1 MSVDFNDPNIK
12 RIMEILREELNKGF
26 LVGQSD
32 IERAFR
38 VDKETSFEIFVQ
50 MVMESRAKPRKEE
63 EVRKR
68 EAPLPF
74 KLYFVT
80 PNSKVDRAAELQ
92 KAFKG
97 TEGVEVLGE
106 DSLAH
111 ALESHPDVDCLI
123 CPASCPGGS
132 IEIRDYLGENDSWMF
147 KENLDGTYP
156 GWGFGPTCVNEVLN
170 GRLRL
175 IRTRISPY
183 EGPVGVYT
191 VRECL
196 NLSLKTA
203 LDIGAKSALV
213 FDFCART
220 WRCLPESLA
229 KAMRQGY
236 DRDFALLKDKEAQY
250 KACESDICMA

>member
-1 MSVDFNDPNIK
+1 MAVDFDDPKI
-12 RIMEILREELNKGF
+12 RSVMGTLREELNKGF

-32 IERAFR
+32 IERTFR
-38 VDKETSFEIFVQ
+38 VDKETSLEIILQ
-50 MVMESRAKPRKEE
+50 MVKEDRAKPRKEE
-63 EVRKR
+63 EIRKR

-74 KLYFVT
+74 KLCLAT
-80 PNSKVDRAAELQ
+80 PNSQGDRAAALQ
-92 KAFKG
+92 KAFQG

-106 DSLAH
+106 GSLAR
-111 ALESHPDVDCLI
+111 ALESHPEVDCLI
-123 CPASCPGGS
+123 FPASCPGGS
-132 IEIRDYLGENDSWMF
+132 AEIRDYLGENDSWMF

-203 LDIGAKSALV
+203 LDIGAKSVLV

-220 WRCLPESLA
+220 WRCSPEGLA

-236 DRDFALLKDKEAQY
+236 DRDFAFLKDKEVRY
-250 KACESDICMA
+250 